1 MEGHAKTGSPVLVR
15 YADDFVRHEAPYD
28 RAEVKGLRREPVA
41 AGFGRWGQPDL
52 GDAREGGSS
61 PDNDGTGRYCQTAWV
76 RQSRREGVTRVNQ
89 WQSPVSGVPALNLAD
104 MGRSAARARRADR
117 GGRLRM
123 PEEIAGPEAMVKVCG
138 VAMARLPGHSWSPTS
153 STGRMSER
161 GNRLGS
167 PSWWANQV
175 ASGQVRRRLM
185 TRRRDGASVLV
196 VGLTP
201 HQGGRESRPQG
212 EGRQQVRSRGVGMPG
227 GRL

>member
-1 MEGHAKTGSPVLVR
+1 
-15 YADDFVRHEAPYD
+15 
-28 RAEVKGLRREPVA
+28 
-41 AGFGRWGQPDL
+41 
-52 GDAREGGSS
+52 
-61 PDNDGTGRYCQTAWV
+61 
-76 RQSRREGVTRVNQ
+76 VNQ
-89 WQSPVSGVPALNLAD
+89 WQSPVSGVPAPNLAD
-104 MGRSAARARRADR
+104 MGRSAARAHRADR

-123 PEEIAGPEAMVKVCG
+123 PGEIAGPEVMVKVCG

-153 STGRMSER
+153 TTGRMSER

-167 PSWWANQV
+167 PSWLANQV
-175 ASGQVRRRLM
+175 ASGQVHRRLM

-196 VGLTP
+196 VGVAT